1 MVANEYDL
9 LSNVLDSLDRLFDEQ
24 SSAETVLALLFATS
38 EALRTTSHYPELERP
53 IAELRAVVRSG
64 VLSEMQ
70 RDKTVW
76 ITDPLRKYLARV
88 LDSAREPGLDELF
101 GD

>member
-24 SSAETVLALLFATS
+24 SSAETVLALVFVTS
-38 EALRTTSHYPELERP
+38 EALRGSSHYPELERP

-64 VLSEMQ
+64 VSSEMQ
-70 RDKTVW
+70 RDQTVW
-76 ITDPLRKYLARV
+76 ITDPLRKYLARM
-88 LDSAREPGLDELF
+88 LDSAREPVLDELF